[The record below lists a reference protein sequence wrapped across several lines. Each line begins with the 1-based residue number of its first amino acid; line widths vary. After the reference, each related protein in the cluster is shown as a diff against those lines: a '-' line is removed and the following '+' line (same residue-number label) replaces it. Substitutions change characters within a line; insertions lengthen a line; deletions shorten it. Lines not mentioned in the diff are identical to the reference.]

1 MKKWKAGK
9 QYQLIEG
16 CEDSVWW
23 TKELVELLPDKNQP
37 FEVNRVDDEGDAW
50 LKGDRGLLMSCERQ
64 YFKRVRKEK

>member
-16 CEDSVWW
+16 CEDKVWW
-23 TKELVELLPDKNQP
+23 TGYLQELLPDKNQP
-37 FEVNRVDDEGDAW
+37 FQVNWVDAEGDAW
-50 LKGDRGLLMSCERQ
+50 LEGDSGLLTTYERQ